1 MRGWMLVQVKVQ
13 PISDDEQESTETP
26 VQPNEMRCLENAQTE
41 VSSREYEHPLPRT
54 IAEVLPLKSASR
66 GHSPGCTVV

>member
-26 VQPNEMRCLENAQTE
+26 VQPNEMRCLENAQRCRQGNMNTRFPE
-41 VSSREYEHPLPRT
+41 P
-54 IAEVLPLKSASR
+54 
-66 GHSPGCTVV
+66 